1 MIDLD
6 QECLKQI
13 NITDT
18 YCMYG
23 CDQAWDGKINNSS
36 EYAITGN
43 YVYNIVI
50 IDFNGK
56 ERTFEGTVTL
66 NR

>member
-1 MIDLD
+1 
-6 QECLKQI
+6 
-13 NITDT
+13 
-18 YCMYG
+18 MYG

-36 EYAITGN
+36 EYAPTGN
-43 YVYNIVI
+43 YVYSIVI